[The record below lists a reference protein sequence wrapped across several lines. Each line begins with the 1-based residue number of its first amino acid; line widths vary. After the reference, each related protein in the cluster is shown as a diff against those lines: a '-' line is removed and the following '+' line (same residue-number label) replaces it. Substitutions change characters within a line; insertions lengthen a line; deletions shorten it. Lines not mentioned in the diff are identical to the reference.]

1 MDFSGLRIGLVPFSK
16 SRVHPFDLR
25 NFIYYARKRGIKF
38 ENAEP
43 ESEYDVVVLP
53 PLADLSVWSRYPK
66 GRAKLIFL
74 CVDSYLAASRFDI
87 KEAFRGIAKYIG
99 GEHKH
104 LRLSYAGALKDMCR
118 RADAVVCST
127 LEQQKD
133 ILQYC
138 SNVHI
143 ILESHFKVVREVK
156 TDYAIGNRVNL
167 VWEGRPE
174 NMHGLAQ
181 IKGALRDLRRQY
193 PIALHVITDLVYKK
207 YMNKIGTTSIVEEI
221 QRIFGE
227 DYHPYTV
234 GGNNSLVY
242 LYQWNLEMLSRIVT
256 GCDIAVIPLDM
267 RDSFTNLTLP
277 GKPENKL
284 LLFWRMG
291 MPTITSSTPAY
302 ARAMEKCGL
311 QLHCK
316 DGAEWQEKLEKLI
329 VDGEARREAGTR
341 GKQCADSIYGEAQY
355 LDQWDRLFQSVL
367 H

>member
-1 MDFSGLRIGLVPFSK
+1 MERMNFSGLRIGFVPFSK
-16 SRVHPFDLR
+16 SLVHPFDLR

-43 ESEYDVVVLP
+43 EGDYDVVVLP
-53 PLADLSVWSRYPK
+53 PLADLSVWSRYPR
-66 GRAKLIFL
+66 GRTKLIFM
-74 CVDSYLAASRFDI
+74 CVDSYLATARFDL
-87 KEAFRGIAKYIG
+87 KEAFRGVAKYVG

-127 LEQQKD
+127 LEQQHD

-138 SNVHI
+138 NNVHI
-143 ILESHFKVVREVK
+143 ILESHCKVVREVK
-156 TDYAIGNRVNL
+156 TDYAVGDRVNL

-181 IKGALRDLRRQY
+181 IKGVLCDLRKQY

-207 YMNKIGTTSIVEEI
+207 YMNKIGTISIVEEI

-234 GGNNSLVY
+234 GGNDSLVY
-242 LYQWNLEMLSRIVT
+242 LYQWNLEMFSRIVT
-256 GCDIAVIPLDM
+256 GCDVAVIPLDIQ
-267 RDSFTNLTLP
+267 DSLRR

-291 MPTITSSTPAY
+291 MPTIASSTPAY

-311 QLHCK
+311 NLCCNDQK
-316 DGAEWQEKLEKLI
+316 EWADKLEHL
-329 VDGEARREAGTR
+329 VRDCHARKEAGTR
-341 GKQCADSIYGEAQY
+341 GKECAETVYSEDRY
-355 LDQWDRLFQSVL
+355 LEQWDALFQSVL
-367 H
+367 K